1 MGELI
6 PCTVLGSRLVNL
18 GERFTKRWCI
28 FGLWIG
34 GLDLYTFVFF
44 SGKRVAQGVAPEK
57 L

>member
-6 PCTVLGSRLVNL
+6 PCTVFGSRLVNA
-18 GERFTKRWCI
+18 GERFTKRCCI

-44 SGKRVAQGVAPEK
+44 SGKRVAPEK
-57 L
+57 F